1 MAAAAE
7 RREITLSP
15 DDIEFT
21 ESGELFVRSD
31 RVEEA
36 LRLAGAE
43 RGQPVEA
50 AAQNVEV
57 TVSVTV
63 KF

>member
-1 MAAAAE
+1 MAETE

-21 ESGELFVRSD
+21 ERGELMVRSD

-36 LRLAGAE
+36 MRLAGAE
-43 RGQPVEA
+43 RGRQPDA
-50 AAQNVEV
+50 ASTEV